1 MPGGRGGLSDSAVWC
16 CGCAEWSPAMSYG
29 GGDVQPRAFAMC
41 VQELQELAFFVPDTT
56 GVTMHRWCSK
66 RVGVRHV

>member
-1 MPGGRGGLSDSAVWC
+1 
-16 CGCAEWSPAMSYG
+16 MSYG

-41 VQELQELAFFVPDTT
+41 VQGLQEPAFFVPDTT

>member
-1 MPGGRGGLSDSAVWC
+1 
-16 CGCAEWSPAMSYG
+16 MSYG
-29 GGDVQPRAFAMC
+29 GGDVQQRAFAMC